1 MITAIKGEVKL
12 EGSASEIMTDACMI
26 LTSLNNKGLLKP
38 TMEVFTELLEMK
50 HPIFD
55 IEPDVDKTWVRYE
68 E

>member
-26 LTSLNNKGLLKP
+26 FTALNNKGLLKS

-55 IEPDVDKTWVRYE
+55 IKPVVDKTWMRYE

>member
-38 TMEVFTELLEMK
+38 AMKVFTELLEMK

-55 IEPDVDKTWVRYE
+55 IKPVVDKTWVRYE

>member
-1 MITAIKGEVKL
+1 MITAIKGKVKL

-26 LTSLNNKGLLKP
+26 LTALNNKGFLKP
-38 TMEVFTELLEMK
+38 AMEVFTELLDMQ

-55 IEPDVDKTWVRYE
+55 IKPTIDKTWMRYE